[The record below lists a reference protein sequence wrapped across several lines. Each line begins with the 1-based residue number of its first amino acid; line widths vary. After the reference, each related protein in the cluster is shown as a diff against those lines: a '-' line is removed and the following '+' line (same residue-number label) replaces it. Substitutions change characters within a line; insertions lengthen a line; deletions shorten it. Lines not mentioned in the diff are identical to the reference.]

1 MLAGEGIKEIKRIE
15 NTSGK
20 LLQYLDR
27 SLDLLGDLP
36 SSMERGGERPMSAAR
51 PGDRLISALR
61 GDLRENKYHSLSSL
75 TRGVR

>member
-1 MLAGEGIKEIKRIE
+1 MLAGEGIKEIKCIE
-15 NTSGK
+15 NTSSK

-61 GDLRENKYHSLSSL
+61 GDLRETNIIHYS
-75 TRGVR
+75 R